1 MRRLVVVTAVV
12 ALVAG
17 GMAFV
22 FGTNESRS
30 YTAVFSRAVQ
40 VFPGG
45 KARVLGVD
53 VGVITEVRNVPDGVA
68 VSFNIDDPDIE
79 LPADVQAAIVPA
91 SLLGERYVQLFPAYQ
106 GGPALEEG
114 ATIPMERT
122 AVPAEPDELLR
133 SLQDYLGAIDP
144 NAVSDFVS
152 NAATLLEGNGQELN
166 SLIEH
171 AAGVMET
178 LSSKRDD
185 LAEIIVQFERLTVAL
200 STRQEEL
207 GGLIDTYNTVARTL
221 TTNRAALEGTIVGL
235 NDASQQLA
243 SLLIDHRKPLHRDV
257 RALTRTGRTIGRN
270 VESLAE
276 TGHWAV
282 RLFKAAANAVDYDKD
297 WLKLNN
303 QGSELAGLI
312 VLRLEER
319 LTELCNDLAAEL
331 GTPLACATSR
341 FWAREAPSLFCF
353 AKKCPTPEPR
363 QQQEVGPE
371 QIQEE
376 VTEAIEQV
384 PALVDRLLERARNL
398 TCADA
403 EDKQRCLERK
413 AALVRCAGSAQP
425 KQCLRKEALELAC
438 EGAADVQACLEK
450 KKEQELQD
458 VVEGILEETV
468 GQPIDLGVGVP

>member
-68 VSFNIDDPDIE
+68 VSFNIDEPDIE

-144 NAVSDFVS
+144 NAVSDFVG

-353 AKKCPTPEPR
+353 AQKCPTPEPR